1 MIHFSKIRW
10 KNLLSTGS
18 AFTEIL
24 LDKSPNTVIV
34 GDNGAGKSTILDA
47 LCFALFGKPFR
58 KIKKDQLVNTIN
70 GRDMLVELEFT
81 FGGKDARVVRGAKPN
96 KFEIY
101 VDGQLIDQT
110 ASAKDYQ
117 DYLERNVLRMN
128 MKTFTQVVILGSS
141 SFVPF
146 MQLPAGIRREVIED
160 LLDIQLFSLMSSLLK
175 DKIQANDYAL
185 YTSSESIKTLER
197 MIDTERSRARH
208 EEDAISHKLS
218 DLREKEATAAAL
230 VTENEERVS
239 TIEAEVL
246 RLSESSSSESVR
258 KKLSRMDEL
267 LSDLTKK
274 TRRVEKRRDFFRD
287 NDECLTCS
295 QAISDD
301 FKKSK
306 IVEADAELVK
316 LDKAS
321 TDLSDMRAGL
331 LSELNSLKAL
341 ADEMA
346 RCSRIANEARQELG
360 IRRTDLSHIRK
371 QIDEIQNRESTFSR
385 DNLEN
390 LVRELDKARVD
401 REVLLKK
408 QSMYSTASMM
418 LRDGGIKAKIIRQ
431 YIPIINQ
438 LVNKYLAAMDFF
450 VKFELNE
457 TFEERILSRHRDDF
471 TYDSFSEGEKMRIDL
486 ALLFTWRSIA
496 RAKNSI
502 STNILILDEVFDAS
516 LDGAGCDE
524 FLKLIHTLENTNVFV
539 ISHKGD
545 VLIDKFR
552 SQIKFEKSG
561 NYSRMV

>member
-197 MIDTERSRARH
+197 MIDTERARARH

-295 QAISDD
+295 QAINDV

-331 LSELNSLKAL
+331 VSELNSLKAL

-561 NYSRMV
+561 NYSRMA

>member
-1 MIHFSKIRW
+1 
-10 KNLLSTGS
+10 
-18 AFTEIL
+18 
-24 LDKSPNTVIV
+24 
-34 GDNGAGKSTILDA
+34 
-47 LCFALFGKPFR
+47 
-58 KIKKDQLVNTIN
+58 
-70 GRDMLVELEFT
+70 
-81 FGGKDARVVRGAKPN
+81 
-96 KFEIY
+96 
-101 VDGQLIDQT
+101 
-110 ASAKDYQ
+110 
-117 DYLERNVLRMN
+117 
-128 MKTFTQVVILGSS
+128 
-141 SFVPF
+141 
-146 MQLPAGIRREVIED
+146 
-160 LLDIQLFSLMSSLLK
+160 
-175 DKIQANDYAL
+175 
-185 YTSSESIKTLER
+185 
-197 MIDTERSRARH
+197 
-208 EEDAISHKLS
+208 
-218 DLREKEATAAAL
+218 
-230 VTENEERVS
+230 
-239 TIEAEVL
+239 
-246 RLSESSSSESVR
+246 ESSSSESVR

-295 QAISDD
+295 QAISDV

-471 TYDSFSEGEKMRIDL
+471 TYDSFSEGEKMR
-486 ALLFTWRSIA
+486 
-496 RAKNSI
+496 
-502 STNILILDEVFDAS
+502 
-516 LDGAGCDE
+516 
-524 FLKLIHTLENTNVFV
+524 
-539 ISHKGD
+539 
-545 VLIDKFR
+545 
-552 SQIKFEKSG
+552 
-561 NYSRMV
+561 